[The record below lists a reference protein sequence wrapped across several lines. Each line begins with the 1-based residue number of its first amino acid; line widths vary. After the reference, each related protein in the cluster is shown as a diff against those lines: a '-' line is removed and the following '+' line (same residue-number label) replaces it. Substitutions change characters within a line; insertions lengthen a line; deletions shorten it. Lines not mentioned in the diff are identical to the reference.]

1 MKFTKRILAVGL
13 VGAMLVTAG
22 CSSKGEVNES
32 KGENSAQT
40 QSIVFAAGGDAINF
54 NPLYAND
61 RVSITVMNSMFNPL
75 YVIDDNGEKVFY
87 LADSIEASDDFLTYT
102 VKLKKDL
109 KWHDGKPLTADDII
123 FTMDSILDKNQN
135 SLNTD
140 SFIIDGKPVV
150 IKKKDDTTIEFILPE
165 VSSAIESAIGK
176 IRPIAKHIYEG
187 EKDLSKSEKNAN
199 PIGNGAYKFKEYKS
213 GELITLE
220 KFDEYYGKKAN
231 IDTVN
236 YRIIADSNSAN
247 VALQN
252 GEVNAK
258 YVTPDEVENVKSK
271 DNVDIITYDEG
282 MVDNIIFFQQKNDN
296 LKKKEVR
303 QAIAYA
309 LNKEELIKASYKSDE
324 FADKAH
330 SLFAPNVMGYSD
342 DVEKYEQNK
351 NKAKE
356 LLKNAG
362 IKDLKLTIAFGTH
375 KSQLET
381 TALVVQSNLK
391 EIGIDVELKPM
402 EKSAYFAKLNNPSSI
417 DFDLGLNG
425 YVMGNEPN
433 DYAPLF
439 ISGNMSNYG
448 GYENKNLDDKFTAAL
463 KETDKTKRDEI
474 YKGIQQTLA
483 DDMVLYPIAY
493 SKSIVAL
500 DKKYDGAKEATPAP
514 IYMFRDV
521 NELKLK

>member
-13 VGAMLVTAG
+13 IGAMLVTAG
-22 CSSKGEVNES
+22 CSANGGSES
-32 KGENSAQT
+32 KNSTSPQT
-40 QSIVFAAGGDAINF
+40 QSITFAAGGDAMNF

-61 RVSITVMNSMFNPL
+61 RVSITVMNSLFNPL

-87 LADSIEASDDFLTYT
+87 LADSVKASDDFLTYT
-102 VKLKKDL
+102 VKLKKDI
-109 KWHDGKPLTADDII
+109 KWHDGKHLTADDIV

-140 SFIIDGKPVV
+140 SFIIDGKPVEV
-150 IKKKDDTTIEFILPE
+150 KKIDDSTIEFVLPE
-165 VSSAIESAIGK
+165 VSSAIESSIGK

-187 EKDLSKSEKNAN
+187 EKDLAKSDKNSS

-220 KFDEYYGKKAN
+220 KFDDYYGKKADL
-231 IDTVN
+231 DTVN

-258 YVTPDEVENVKSK
+258 YVTPDEVESVKSK

-309 LNKEELIKASYKSDE
+309 LNKEELIKASYKSE
-324 FADKAH
+324 EYADKAY

-342 DVEKYEQNK
+342 DVEKYDNNIE
-351 NKAKE
+351 KAKE
-356 LLKNAG
+356 LLKNSG
-362 IKDLKLTIAFGTH
+362 VKDLKLTIAFGTH

-439 ISGNMSNYG
+439 LSGNMSNYG
-448 GYENKNLDDKFTAAL
+448 GYENKDLDAKFIAAL
-463 KETDKTKRDEI
+463 KETDKAKRDEI
-474 YKGIQQTLA
+474 YKEIQQNLA

-493 SKSIVAL
+493 SKSIVAI
-500 DKKYDGAKEATPAP
+500 DNKYDGTKEATPAP
-514 IYMFRDV
+514 IYMFRDI